1 MVQSISAAA
10 TKIENSRNL
19 IIKCILWQKKQNNNN
34 EQKKKDGLSTD
45 TSAILPLLAQLY
57 VRVHVPLYTVS
68 KIHIPTIMI
77 ILWQELFNSNYWDIS
92 YRSNL
97 GRFLISFVSLSP
109 IFMNNQD
116 YQTKDIEN
124 QPRLKIFNLNLILTC
139 NVYKRKSNKN

>member
-10 TKIENSRNL
+10 TKIEDSRNL

-68 KIHIPTIMI
+68 KMHIPTIMI

-97 GRFLISFVSLSP
+97 GRLLISFVSLSP

-116 YQTKDIEN
+116 
-124 QPRLKIFNLNLILTC
+124 
-139 NVYKRKSNKN
+139 